1 MDYLFR
7 KRIKCNTI
15 HDHLQFFER
24 LTSTVATKFTE
35 FKCVRLMFGSSYFQH
50 FTIGNITFLQVLLT
64 FHEKKTSLVQDSH
77 IKSELD
83 FISVFLDTYLMQ

>member
-7 KRIKCNTI
+7 KRDKNNTF
-15 HDHLQFFER
+15 HDHLQFFKR
-24 LTSTVATKFTE
+24 LTSTVATKKTE
-35 FKCVRLMFGSSYFQH
+35 FKFVGLIFGSSYFQH

-64 FHEKKTSLVQDSH
+64 FHEKKTSLVQHFH